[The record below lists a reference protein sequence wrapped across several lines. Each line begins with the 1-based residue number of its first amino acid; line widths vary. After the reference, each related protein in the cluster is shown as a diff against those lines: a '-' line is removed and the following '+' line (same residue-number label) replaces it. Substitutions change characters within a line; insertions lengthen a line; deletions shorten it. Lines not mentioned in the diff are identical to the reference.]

1 MVVFRAQ
8 VDVIRAILI
17 SGASSVLSPDVG
29 FELML
34 GDSPSHVSV
43 MLAMV
48 VNRIDNRWKLSFCG
62 DPSVQRC
69 LAPF

>member
-1 MVVFRAQ
+1 MSFGSQ
-8 VDVIRAILI
+8 LDVICAILI
-17 SGASSVLSPDVG
+17 SDVSSALSSDFG
-29 FELML
+29 LELML

-48 VNRIDNRWKLSFCG
+48 VSRMDNRWKLSFYG
-62 DPSVQRC
+62 DPSVQRR